1 MQLPGAAVQATGEAL
16 QVLQAATAAATAA
29 EAVQGAVQGAI
40 PLQAAAHT
48 AEARLQAHRAAA
60 TAEVLPAHLAAGVR
74 LPAAVAEAHP
84 QVAEAAVAGRNTDI
98 GIT

>member
-1 MQLPGAAVQATGEAL
+1 LPEHRYLLKSKAL
-16 QVLQAATAAATAA
+16 QVLQAVTAAATAA